1 MKITSIKEIKNVG
14 TFANFAN
21 GGSLRFEKLTFIY
34 GLNTFGKTTISD
46 IFQSIKDNNS
56 SISNRKTIPVLNQ
69 SQKIHIS
76 VKDSNS
82 EQSLIFQNDNWQN
95 NRVSKYL
102 EIFGSEF
109 IHRNLFTGLTIE
121 RKNKENF
128 TQFVLGEKGVELA
141 NNIESNK
148 RKLADK
154 RRNLSNQVPVFVKN
168 NTETEINKFVL
179 FSTDNLNIEDVKTQI
194 NNLSKI
200 VLDEKKKLEEL
211 DKILNLPNI
220 QKFATPE
227 INILTNI
234 EKINQLLQNDYQNIK
249 DEVLRKLEKHISD
262 NFKETDE
269 AEKWIEFG
277 NNNRKSNQSKNCSFC
292 GQSLFNAKELIDAY
306 DLYFDEEYSKFIT
319 EIEENLENYKRKYEL
334 QKFNNINVLQ
344 NALTQSLKYKS
355 FINTDAFQVQ
365 LKTLEEKIN
374 LLDEELL
381 YQFKE
386 QLFETVKNKSLQK
399 NKKPYKR
406 VDLINFDDFKTQ
418 INTYLDVCNS
428 ASQIIDN
435 IIQIIEGFKQKYK
448 DTKGVTEQ
456 IGKYEIQ
463 IIELKYKAARLEQD
477 NSCKTYLAEK
487 NEIRKTEKTVLD
499 LESELEKNQTIYL
512 KTYFSKIND
521 LFKVLGSQNFTLEK
535 SKEGRGYK
543 PVYSLKVKFHNKEL
557 NDNQLK
563 TVFSESDRRALALA
577 IFWAKIELK
586 DENEKAKTILILDD
600 PITSFDD
607 NRISN
612 SITLFK
618 GSLDSLSQIIVL
630 THYPNFIKAFCE
642 KTKESEITTKFIKIE
657 RNQETSSLEKET
669 RETFTDSLY
678 EKVFS
683 KIMGFIN
690 RDHHNCIKTDLR
702 PFIENLYIPTV
713 FAKELKEAKR
723 RNDDL
728 SSLNNIINAIF
739 TNEQIKS
746 KFHSYRNNLNPDAHI
761 FTSNNSEDVRNFAD
775 ELMTFL
781 YSFDFNLNGVN
792 YEQ

>member
-14 TFANFAN
+14 AFAKFAN
-21 GGSLRFEKLTFIY
+21 GGSVRFEKLTFIY
-34 GLNTFGKTTISD
+34 GLNTFGKTTIAD
-46 IFQSIKDNNS
+46 IFQSIKDNNAG
-56 SISNRKTIPVLNQ
+56 ISNRKTIPVLSQ

-76 VKDSNS
+76 VKDNNS

-95 NRVSKYL
+95 NRISKYL

-109 IHRNLFTGLTIE
+109 IHRNLFTGLSIE

-148 RKLADK
+148 RNLADK
-154 RRNLSNQVPVFVKN
+154 RRNLSNKVPVFVKN
-168 NTETEINKFVL
+168 NTENDINKFVS
-179 FSTDNLNIEDVKTQI
+179 FPADNENIEDVKTQI
-194 NNLSKI
+194 NNLTKI
-200 VLDEKKKLEEL
+200 VLDEKKKLEEP

-220 QKFATPE
+220 QKFVTPE
-227 INILTNI
+227 INVLTNI

-249 DEVLRKLEKHISD
+249 NEVLRKLEKHISE

-277 NNNRKSNQSKNCSFC
+277 NNNRKTNQSENCSFC
-292 GQSLFNAKELIDAY
+292 GQSLLNAKELIDAY

-319 EIEENLENYKRKYEL
+319 EIEESLEKYIRKYEY
-334 QKFNNINVLQ
+334 QKFNNKNVLQ
-344 NALTQSLKYKS
+344 KALTQSLKYKS
-355 FINTDAFQVQ
+355 YITNEAFQTQ

-374 LLDEELL
+374 LLDEDLL
-381 YQFKE
+381 SQQKE
-386 QLFETVKNKSLQK
+386 QLAEIIKNKSTQK
-399 NKKPYKR
+399 NKKPYQK
-406 VDLINFDDFKTQ
+406 VDLVKFNEFKTQ
-418 INTYLDVCNS
+418 INSYLNVSNS

-435 IIQIIEGFKQKYK
+435 IIQVIVDFKQKYK
-448 DTKGVTEQ
+448 DTKGIKEQ
-456 IGKYEIQ
+456 IEKYEIQ
-463 IIELKYKAARLEQD
+463 IRGLQYKAARLEQD

-487 NEIRKTEKTVLD
+487 DEIKKRAKSILD
-499 LESELEKNQTIYL
+499 LEAELEKNQTVYL

-521 LFKVLGSQNFTLEK
+521 LFKVLGSENFTLK
-535 SKEGRGYK
+535 KAKEGRGYK

-618 GSLDSLSQIIVL
+618 NSLDSLSQIIVL
-630 THYPNFIKAFCE
+630 THYPNFIKVFCE
-642 KTKESEITTKFIKIE
+642 KTKEGELTTKFIKIE
-657 RNQETSSLEKET
+657 KNHETSSLENEI

-690 RDHHNCIKTDLR
+690 REHHNCIKTDLR

-713 FAKELKEAKR
+713 FAKELKEAEK

-739 TNEQIKS
+739 TDEQTKS
-746 KFHSYRNNLNPDAHI
+746 KFHNYRNSLNPDAHI

-781 YSFDFNLNGVN
+781 YSFDFNLNDVN

>member
-14 TFANFAN
+14 AFANFAN

-34 GLNTFGKTTISD
+34 GLNTFGKTTIAD

-56 SISNRKTIPVLNQ
+56 GISNRKTIPVLSQ

-95 NRVSKYL
+95 NRISKYL

-109 IHRNLFTGLTIE
+109 IHRNLFTGLSIE

-141 NNIESNK
+141 NDIESNK

-154 RRNLSNQVPVFVKN
+154 RRNLSNKVPAFVKN
-168 NTETEINKFVL
+168 NTENEINKFVS
-179 FSTDNLNIEDVKTQI
+179 FPTDNLNIEDIKTQV
-194 NNLSKI
+194 NNLTKT
-200 VLDEKKKLEEL
+200 VLDEKKKLEEP
-211 DKILNLPNI
+211 DKILNLPDI
-220 QKFATPE
+220 QKFVTPE
-227 INILTNI
+227 INILANI
-234 EKINQLLQNDYQNIK
+234 EKVNQLLQNDYQDIK
-249 DEVLRKLEKHISD
+249 DEVLNKLEKHISE

-277 NNNRKSNQSKNCSFC
+277 NNNRKTNQSENCSFC
-292 GQSLFNAKELIDAY
+292 GQPLLNAKELMDAY

-319 EIEENLENYKRKYEL
+319 EIEENLEKYKRKYEF
-334 QKFNNINVLQ
+334 QKFNNKNVLQ

-355 FINTDAFQVQ
+355 YIITEAFQAQ

-381 YQFKE
+381 SQLKE
-386 QLFETVKNKSLQK
+386 QLAETLKNKSIQK
-399 NKKPYKR
+399 NKKPYQKVGL
-406 VDLINFDDFKTQ
+406 VDFNEFKTH
-418 INTYLDVCNS
+418 INSYLDVSNS

-435 IIQIIEGFKQKYK
+435 IIKVIEDFKQKYK
-448 DTKGVTEQ
+448 DTKGIKEQ

-463 IIELKYKAARLEQD
+463 IRELQYKAARLEQD

-487 NEIRKTEKTVLD
+487 DEIRKMEKTVLD
-499 LESELEKNQTIYL
+499 LETELEKNQTDYL
-512 KTYFSKIND
+512 KTYFSKINN
-521 LFKVLGSQNFTLEK
+521 LFKVLGSQNFTLGK
-535 SKEGRGYK
+535 TKEGRGYK

-607 NRISN
+607 NRILN
-612 SITLFK
+612 SIALFK
-618 GSLDSLSQIIVL
+618 ASLDSLSQIIVL
-630 THYPNFIKAFCE
+630 THYPNFIKVFCE
-642 KTKESEITTKFIKIE
+642 KTKETEITTKFIKIE
-657 RNQETSSLEKET
+657 RNDKTSSLANET
-669 RETFTDSLY
+669 REAFTDSLY

-683 KIMGFIN
+683 KIMGFVN
-690 RDHHNCIKTDLR
+690 REHNDCIKSDLR

-728 SSLNNIINAIF
+728 SSLSNIINSIF

-746 KFHSYRNNLNPDAHI
+746 KFHNYRNNLNPDAHI
-761 FTSNNSEDVRNFAD
+761 FTSNNSEDIRNFAD

-781 YSFDFNLNGVN
+781 YSFDFNSNSVN

>member
-1 MKITSIKEIKNVG
+1 MEITSIKEIKNVG

-21 GGSLRFEKLTFIY
+21 GGSIRFDKLTFIY
-34 GLNTFGKTTISD
+34 GLNTFGKTTIAD

-56 SISNRKTIPVLNQ
+56 SISNRKTIPFLSQ
-69 SQKIHIS
+69 SQKINIS
-76 VKDSNS
+76 VKENNS

-95 NRVSKYL
+95 NKISKYL

-109 IHRNLFTGLTIE
+109 IHRNLFTGLSIE
-121 RKNKENF
+121 RENKENF

-141 NNIESNK
+141 NDIESNK
-148 RKLADK
+148 KKLADK
-154 RRNLSNQVPVFVKN
+154 RRNLINKVPVFVKN
-168 NTETEINKFVL
+168 NTENEINKFVS
-179 FSTDNLNIEDVKTQI
+179 FPTDNLNIEDIKTQI
-194 NNLSKI
+194 NNLTRI
-200 VLDEKKKLEEL
+200 VSDEKKKLEEP
-211 DKILNLPNI
+211 DKILNLPDV
-220 QKFATPE
+220 QKFTTPE
-227 INILTNI
+227 INILANI
-234 EKINQLLQNDYQNIK
+234 EKVNQLLQNDYQDIK
-249 DEVLRKLEKHISD
+249 DEVLRKLEKHISE

-277 NNNRKSNQSKNCSFC
+277 NNNRKTNQSENCSFC
-292 GQSLFNAKELIDAY
+292 GQSLLNAKELMGAY

-319 EIEENLENYKRKYEL
+319 AIEENLEKYKRKYEF
-334 QKFNNINVLQ
+334 QKFNNKNVLQ

-355 FINTDAFQVQ
+355 YITNETFQTQ
-365 LKTLEEKIN
+365 LQILEEKIN
-374 LLDEELL
+374 LLDEDLL
-381 YQFKE
+381 FQQKE
-386 QLFETVKNKSLQK
+386 QLAETIKNKSTQK
-399 NKKPYKR
+399 NKKPYQK
-406 VDLINFDDFKTQ
+406 VDLVEFNEFKTQ
-418 INTYLDVCNS
+418 INSYLNVSNS

-435 IIQIIEGFKQKYK
+435 IVQIVEDFKQKYK
-448 DTKGVTEQ
+448 DTKGIKVQ
-456 IGKYEIQ
+456 IEKYEIQ
-463 IIELKYKAARLEQD
+463 IRGLQYKAARLEQD
-477 NSCKTYLAEK
+477 ESCKTYLSEKTLIKKIEK
-487 NEIRKTEKTVLD
+487 NVSE
-499 LESELEKNQTIYL
+499 LESDLEKNQTGYL
-512 KTYFSKIND
+512 TTYFSKINS
-521 LFKVLGSQNFTLEK
+521 LFNKLGSKNFTLK
-535 SKEGRGYK
+535 KATEGRGYK

-586 DENEKAKTILILDD
+586 DENEKTKTIIILDD

-607 NRISN
+607 NRISS

-618 GSLDSLSQIIVL
+618 NSLDSLSQIIVL
-630 THYPNFIKAFCE
+630 THYPNFIKIFCE
-642 KTKESEITTKFIKIE
+642 KTLDSEIKTKFIKIE
-657 RNQETSSLEKET
+657 RDNKTSLLKNEI
-669 RETFTDSLY
+669 RETFTNSPY
-678 EKVFS
+678 EVVFS

-690 RDHHNCIKTDLR
+690 REHQDCIKSDLR

-713 FAKELKEAKR
+713 FAKELKEAKK

-739 TNEQIKS
+739 TDEQTKS
-746 KFHSYRNNLNPDAHI
+746 KFHNYRNSLNPDAHI